1 MSSMIGAHGEWAA
14 SLLPS
19 GPSSLSLQQGESAT
33 FPARREA
40 ARAKAREYIAQPPLT
55 QAHPAEVTA
64 TWEYDGLRFE
74 ALRWHLPHGAPT
86 EAWVLKPAGFRGR
99 LPAVLALHDHGAFKY
114 YGKEKIVAAGPDAHP
129 LLAAHRRDHYGD
141 AAWANELARRGY
153 VVMVHDAFAFGSR
166 RVRLADL
173 TEEIRPAA
181 TPDDDDSVA
190 GIEAYNAWA
199 ATHEPIMAK
208 SLFSAGTTWPGV
220 FRAEDQLALDVLCAR
235 DDVDPARVG
244 CGGLSGGGLRTVFL
258 AGLDDRI
265 RCAVC
270 VGMLTT
276 WRDYLLHKSFTHTWM
291 CYVPLLPQVLDYA
304 EILGLRAPL
313 PTLVQ
318 NTRADPLFTQSE
330 VQRAVG
336 QLEAIYRTADAPA
349 HLQATWY
356 EGHHKFDRPMQTE
369 AFAWFDRWLG

>member
-1 MSSMIGAHGEWAA
+1 MPSMIGAHGDWAA
-14 SLLPS
+14 SLLPAY
-19 GPSSLSLQQGESAT
+19 PSPLSLQHGD
-33 FPARREA
+33 PAQFSPRRDV
-40 ARAKAREYIAQPPLT
+40 ARAKARECIAQPPLALT
-55 QAHPAEVTA
+55 APPQVTA
-64 TWEYDGLRFE
+64 TWEHDGLVFE
-74 ALRWHLPHGAPT
+74 TVQWRLPHGAPT
-86 EAWVLKPAGFRGR
+86 EAWILKPVGATGR
-99 LPAVLALHDHGAFKY
+99 LPAVLALHDHGAFKF
-114 YGKEKIVAAGPDAHP
+114 YGKEKIVAPGPEAHP

-141 AAWANELARRGY
+141 VAWANELARRGY
-153 VVMVHDAFAFGSR
+153 LVMVHDAFAFGSR

-173 TEEIRPAA
+173 TAEIRPAD
-181 TPDDDDSVA
+181 TPDADESPA
-190 GIEAYNAWA
+190 GIAAYNTWA
-199 ATHEPIMAK
+199 ATHEHLMAK

-235 DDVDPARVG
+235 PDVDPARVG

-318 NTRADPLFTQSE
+318 NTRADPLFTQTE
-330 VQRAVG
+330 VQRAVA
-336 QLEAIYRTADAPA
+336 QLEAIYRTASAPD

-356 EGHHKFDRPMQTE
+356 DGLHKFDRPMQAE